1 MKEGWEIKRLAAALE
16 KLFSYSNTTCEGMQ
30 SAGRI
35 FGAGRAQGYTCRIC
49 KTDMDQAVKIYYNNR
64 VRKEGKR

>member
-1 MKEGWEIKRLAAALE
+1 LE